1 MATMS
6 LIALL
11 GLGLLVGVVIAV
23 VVAIISRR

>member
-6 LIALL
+6 LIAML
-11 GLGLLVGVVIAV
+11 GLGLLAAIVIAV

>member
-6 LIALL
+6 LVALL
-11 GLGLLVGVVIAV
+11 GLGLLAGLVIAV